1 MDSDPDQAI
10 NLFLAIDP
18 SWAARMDTAAAIERQ
33 QMFQGQLT
41 NGVGK

>member
-18 SWAARMDTAAAIERQ
+18 SWAARTDTAAAIERLQ
-33 QMFQGQLT
+33 LFEGQLT
-41 NGVGK
+41 NGVGR